1 MGKGS
6 GVVTAV
12 AQVTTV
18 VWVQYLAPEI
28 LHATG
33 IAKIIIISIII
44 INLSSKKQKNQ
55 KK

>member
-18 VWVQYLAPEI
+18 VWVQSLAPEI
-28 LHATG
+28 SHATG
-33 IAKIIIISIII
+33 IAKIIISIII